1 MSERLPKARNY
12 KTNEALRYVPR
23 ETLNPD
29 VPRGTVGVCLGLTQP
44 VRQIERS
51 LRLLSK

>member
-29 VPRGTVGVCLGLTQP
+29 VPRGTVGVCLGLAQP
-44 VRQIERS
+44 ARQIERIQT
-51 LRLLSK
+51 LLGK